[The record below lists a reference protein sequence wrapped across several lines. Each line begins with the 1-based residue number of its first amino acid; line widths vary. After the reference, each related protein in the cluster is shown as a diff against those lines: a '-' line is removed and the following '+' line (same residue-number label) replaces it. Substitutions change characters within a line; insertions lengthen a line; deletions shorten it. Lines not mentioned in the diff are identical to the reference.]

1 MKEPEVDTRD
11 HDGDLAATYAMRLAS
26 LAGRTALAVQWMGGV
41 TPAMMIR
48 AEDALTAA
56 GLLALPLA
64 VETLRRADLGQFR
77 LDERLPASDDAP
89 GAEGEASVGGLLALA
104 LGGDDSAANR
114 LLDLVGRGEVNETAT
129 RMGLR
134 QTRLATRFGE
144 IAAHRENTTTASDM
158 VTLLALVR
166 GNALP
171 GAKSLRA
178 VLAETRRVDDLVV
191 ELPDGVEAAR
201 IASVTRDSFGEAGIL
216 TGQGMACV
224 YCFLAAE
231 QADPQTA
238 RTAFATILRD
248 LWNRPVGGE

>member
-1 MKEPEVDTRD
+1 MKRVAD
-11 HDGDLAATYAMRLAS
+11 RLAS
-26 LAGRTALAVQWMGGV
+26 LAGRAAFAVQWMGGV
-41 TPAMMIR
+41 EQAVMIH
-48 AEDALTAA
+48 AEDALPAA

-89 GAEGEASVGGLLALA
+89 DADVEASVGDLLALA

-134 QTRLATRFGE
+134 QTRLAMRFGE
-144 IAAHRENTTTASDM
+144 VAAHRANTTSASDM

-171 GAKSLRA
+171 GAKALRA
-178 VLAETRRVDDLVV
+178 GLAETRRAGDLVM
-191 ELPDGVEAAR
+191 ELPNDVVATR
-201 IASVTRDSFGEAGIL
+201 IASATRDSFGEAGML
-216 TGQGMACV
+216 TGQGVACL
-224 YCFLAAE
+224 YCFLAVE
-231 QADPQTA
+231 QADPQAA
-238 RTAFATILRD
+238 RTALATILRD
-248 LWNRPVGGE
+248 LWSSE